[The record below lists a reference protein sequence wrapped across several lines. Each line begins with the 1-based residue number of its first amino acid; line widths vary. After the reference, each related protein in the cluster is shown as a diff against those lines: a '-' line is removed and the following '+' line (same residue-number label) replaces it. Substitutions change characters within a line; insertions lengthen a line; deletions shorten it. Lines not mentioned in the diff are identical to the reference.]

1 MRTLDCN
8 SVLGWRVAVAFMR
21 HPRVRN
27 KNMDNSNATPEEL
40 PQHVLEALYKLVQAG
55 ASHAVITLALGLKPE
70 VVRQVLAN
78 DPSQVAKS
86 IREKSR
92 KYRCGLSNRLMTS
105 PVMAPDGNYYEQSCL
120 KAHPSFSS
128 ERVLLNPK
136 KKAKI
141 SEFCRES
148 LNELTV
154 HLKQKEPPEDL
165 LEQTAECLSVL
176 SVETELQTFL
186 SVLGAG
192 EEETMAKL
200 SDKLRHLVGEE
211 ELITLMHCSTAE
223 LPTLALC
230 LTKLSMLEP
239 LSERAFEE
247 AFRCFTE
254 LLRQAVL
261 SDGAIDLAEQVS
273 ERLNSTQ
280 LNQMNQALETQPRE
294 EEVELRL
301 KRLRLKEAYL
311 RLREGDTE
319 TAVRLVST
327 LPLDREVLEFYE
339 EAGMDCGKVSVLQL
353 KLSTALE
360 LVGRESPSLAAALDT
375 FQQLFYA
382 ELQTLS
388 SEVASK
394 HDLNTLRGEV
404 GTLHKDHLQVANQ
417 CKRAQSGQEAMLQGL
432 QEESQR
438 SEAATHRGLSSC
450 KASVEALT
458 EELVKAEKQIS
469 QVKRAQDTQIKR
481 LDKQLNKA
489 EAATQECLNSLRV
502 ELKALHEQAL
512 QAREEAKRVQIC
524 IEQSQKAETATQQ
537 VLSSLRRQLVV
548 LSNDL
553 AQVTT
558 QCNSTQSANE
568 ATFRS
573 IEGRSQKSE
582 AAAQKALNSLK
593 GKVEALTEKHL
604 MAGKQTKLVKKAQ
617 DLTIKDL
624 DEALSQCKQVQEAM
638 LRRLE
643 EQSQKSE
650 ENALKLNR
658 AVTSLQDTLYHPH
671 EVTLPTFIYS
681 YKEDTD
687 QLHRTSL
694 VTGEHSSHQVPSYTF
709 KRYCCWSEVP
719 GGSLL
724 ITGGGHSTA
733 VREVVRIDVGT
744 FEVSPQPH
752 MLTPRRGHAAVY
764 HTPHLYILGGWNHRH
779 LSECERYVCA
789 ENRWEALPPLP
800 RACSYTSGVVL
811 ESSLYALGG
820 SNGAI
825 VDLVQKLS
833 LERLTWEL
841 MQLRLPHA
849 DWIIPCF
856 NLRDTEVYLVVN
868 ETLCSFTGLEV
879 RPLKTLTERIRSWF
893 GASYYLR
900 GTLYCSNH
908 MGAVRSLEIGSLNN

>member
-1 MRTLDCN
+1 
-8 SVLGWRVAVAFMR
+8 
-21 HPRVRN
+21 
-27 KNMDNSNATPEEL
+27 MDNSNATPHGEEL
-40 PQHVLEALYKLVQAG
+40 PQHVLEAFHKLVQAG
-55 ASHAVITLALGLKPE
+55 ASHEVISLALGLKLE
-70 VVRQVLAN
+70 VVREVLAN
-78 DPSQVAKS
+78 DPSQVAKLTRS
-86 IREKSR
+86 IREKSK

-120 KAHPSFSS
+120 NAHPSFSS
-128 ERVLLNPK
+128 EHFLLNPK
-136 KKAKI
+136 KKAMI

-148 LNELTV
+148 LSELTV
-154 HLKQKEPPEDL
+154 HLKQKEPPEEI

-176 SVETELQTFL
+176 SIETELQTFL

-211 ELITLMHCSTAE
+211 DLITLMHCSTAE

-254 LLRQAVL
+254 LLSQAAL
-261 SDGAIDLAEQVS
+261 SAGTIDLAEQVS

-280 LNQMNQALETQPRE
+280 LSQMNQALETQPRE

-301 KRLRLKEAYL
+301 KRLRLKEAYP

-319 TAVRLVST
+319 TAVRLINT

-339 EAGMDCGKVSVLQL
+339 EAGMDCGKVSVLKL

-360 LVGRESPSLAAALDT
+360 LVGRESPSLAAVLDT

-382 ELQTLS
+382 ELQALS
-388 SEVASK
+388 SEAASK
-394 HDLNTLRGEV
+394 QNLNTLRGIV
-404 GTLHKDHLQVANQ
+404 GTLHEDNVQVPNQ
-417 CKRAQSGQEAMLQGL
+417 CKRAQSGQEAVLQVI
-432 QEESQR
+432 QEEHQR

-450 KASVEALT
+450 KASIEALT
-458 EELVKAEKQIS
+458 EELVKTGEQIS
-469 QVKRAQDTQIKR
+469 QVKRAQDTQIKG
-481 LDKQLNKA
+481 LDKQASKA
-489 EAATQECLNSLRV
+489 EAATQECLNSLRA

-512 QAREEAKRVQIC
+512 QSREEAKRVQSC
-524 IEQSQKAETATQQ
+524 IEQSQKAEVATQE
-537 VLSSLRRQLVV
+537 VLSSLRGQLVV

-553 AQVTT
+553 AQVST
-558 QCNSTQSANE
+558 QCDRAQSANE
-568 ATFRS
+568 VALRS
-573 IEGRSQKSE
+573 IEGKFHKTE
-582 AAAQKALNSLK
+582 ADAQKALDSLK

-604 MAGKQTKLVKKAQ
+604 KAGKETKLVKKAQ
-617 DLTIKDL
+617 DVRIKDL
-624 DEALSQCKQVQEAM
+624 DEALSQCKQVQEAS
-638 LRRLE
+638 LQRLE
-643 EQSQKSE
+643 EQSQKSKA
-650 ENALKLNR
+650 NALKLNR

-681 YKEDTD
+681 YMKKTD

-694 VTGEHSSHQVPSYTF
+694 TGEQSSHRVPSYTF
-709 KRYCCWSEVP
+709 KQGCCWSEVP

-724 ITGGGHSTA
+724 ITGGGYPA

-752 MLTPRRGHAAVY
+752 MLTPRTFHAAVY
-764 HTPHLYILGGWNHRH
+764 HTQHLYVLGGYNRSTG

-789 ENRWEALPPLP
+789 ENRWEALAPLP
-800 RACSYTSGVVL
+800 RACSHTSGVVV

-820 SNGAI
+820 YDGSAL
-825 VDLVQKLS
+825 DLVQKLS
-833 LERLTWEL
+833 LESLTWEL
-841 MQLRLPHA
+841 MQLRLPYVA
-849 DWIIPCF
+849 CAIPCF
-856 NLRDTEVYLVVN
+856 KLRDTEVYLVVN
-868 ETLCSFTGLEV
+868 DTLCSFTGLEV
-879 RPLKTLTERIRSWF
+879 RPLKTLSEVITSWF
-893 GASYYLR
+893 GVSYYRR
-900 GTLYCSNH
+900 GTLYCSRYD
-908 MGAVRSLEIGSLNN
+908 GAVSSLEIGSLSS